1 MTVTEP
7 IFTELYVN
15 YFYSEFHE
23 NPTWFSRLSYVTE
36 GEMDL
41 AST

>member
-7 IFTELYVN
+7 IFTKLHVN
-15 YFYSEFHE
+15 DFCTEFHE
-23 NPTWFSRLSYVTE
+23 NPTRLSRLSYIAE